1 MSNKKRVAA
10 CAKGAHP
17 ANRTIG
23 TDRYTRVSNIKGVKG
38 KGSTAEH
45 NTGKLE
51 IFPCVT

>member
-1 MSNKKRVAA
+1 MYKRGSSG
-10 CAKGAHP
+10 KQNNWHGS
-17 ANRTIG
+17 I
-23 TDRYTRVSNIKGVKG
+23 YTRVSNIKGVKG